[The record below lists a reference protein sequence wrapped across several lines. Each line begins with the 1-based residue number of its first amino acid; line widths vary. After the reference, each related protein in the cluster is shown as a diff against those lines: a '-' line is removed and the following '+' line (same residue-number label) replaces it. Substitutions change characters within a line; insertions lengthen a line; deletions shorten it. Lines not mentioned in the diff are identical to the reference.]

1 MRGAP
6 EKNSKICDT
15 FLGSI
20 RVKLD
25 QIRNFSI
32 LNNFPKWPTHF
43 TVFFFPPFLA
53 FLNFSRLNRINS
65 VNFQGI

>member
-1 MRGAP
+1 MQGAP
-6 EKNSKICDT
+6 EKKRYAT
-15 FLGSI
+15 HFLGSI

-43 TVFFFPPFLA
+43 TVFFPPFLA